1 MEIPEFLKKK
11 PSGNIIWYYE
21 IYLKGKFREKF
32 FREKFK
38 VLLWSI
44 TLKEWKDMNS
54 IPSGKVVKNNEVKQ
68 KRAQEKKIKMETK
81 AAEERIKQT

>member
-1 MEIPEFLKKK
+1 MEITEFLKKK

-32 FREKFK
+32 FREIFK

-44 TLKEWKDMNS
+44 KLKEWKEMNS
-54 IPSGKVVKNNEVKQ
+54 IPKWKSCKEQ
-68 KRAQEKKIKMETK
+68 WSETK
-81 AAEERIKQT
+81 KGTGKKDKNGN

>member
-1 MEIPEFLKKK
+1 MEIPECLKKK

-38 VLLWSI
+38 VLL
-44 TLKEWKDMNS
+44 
-54 IPSGKVVKNNEVKQ
+54 
-68 KRAQEKKIKMETK
+68 
-81 AAEERIKQT
+81 